1 MGGRERKGEG
11 EPELDFFLSIM
22 EGSLVGALN
31 WALTTTPPV
40 DRA

>member
-1 MGGRERKGEG
+1 MGERDGEGEG
-11 EPELDFFLSIM
+11 EPDPELFLSIM